1 MTLSCQVLVH
11 PNSLIVLAGVSLSG
25 VYAMYFA
32 ACKRYQDHGIKLW
45 GNDKPEVFD
54 SVDEA

>member
-1 MTLSCQVLVH
+1 VQ
-11 PNSLIVLAGVSLSG
+11 LAALRSG

-54 SVDEA
+54 SQDFE